1 MSLSAAPLSTH
12 PNGMNVATGLPQ
24 QFNGHQQNIT
34 GGLHNHAVQKT
45 LESTK
50 EQALHAKESGA
61 GMRGGSKKTKKRRRR
76 IKGGSAAHIPSVPEG
91 GTIPGVSFGGN
102 HMNLL
107 NTLNQSKANQ
117 TYDGQINA
125 QPYKVGGSR
134 RKTRRKTKKNVRR
147 RRRNISKH
155 IMGNR
160 R

>member
-1 MSLSAAPLSTH
+1 MSLSGAPLSTH
-12 PNGMNVATGLPQ
+12 SNGMIVANGLPQ

-50 EQALHAKESGA
+50 AQASHAKESGA
-61 GMRGGSKKTKKRRRR
+61 GMRGGSKKRRRR
-76 IKGGSAAHIPSVPEG
+76 IKGGLAAHIPSVPEG
-91 GTIPGVSFGGN
+91 GSISGVTFGGN

-117 TYDGQINA
+117 TYDGQQNA

-134 RKTRRKTKKNVRR
+134 RKTKRKTKKNVRR
-147 RRRNISKH
+147 RRRNLSKR